1 MVAALTGED
10 KTKWCGK
17 KCITYKIPPQF
28 MKHEIVGQNNKLCV
42 TLISILNVTRG
53 GATGGG
59 GQGGR
64 PPPLKVSKKE
74 KN

>member
-1 MVAALTGED
+1 MFKEFFFPMVAALTGED

-42 TLISILNVTRG
+42 TLISILNVTDDIG
-53 GATGGG
+53 WSVWCNT
-59 GQGGR
+59 
-64 PPPLKVSKKE
+64 KFKYH
-74 KN
+74 